1 MNFFDTVRQLQE
13 ETHGPTISAR
23 AHASGQ
29 LAYMDTEKSQSR
41 QSRSSDHAQ
50 AAKSHRVASIMHG
63 VAANHIGFVGGDEAK
78 RSYHFIMAKH
88 HEDLQRH
95 HETLRT
101 K

>member
-13 ETHGPTISAR
+13 ETPGPTHSAR
-23 AHASGQ
+23 AHAHGQ
-29 LAYMDTEKSQSR
+29 LAYMDSEKG
-41 QSRSSDHAQ
+41 DHTQ

-63 VAANHIGFVGGDEAK
+63 VAANHLGVGGDEAK
-78 RSYHFIMAKH
+78 RSYHFILAKH
-88 HEDLQRH
+88 HEDLQKH